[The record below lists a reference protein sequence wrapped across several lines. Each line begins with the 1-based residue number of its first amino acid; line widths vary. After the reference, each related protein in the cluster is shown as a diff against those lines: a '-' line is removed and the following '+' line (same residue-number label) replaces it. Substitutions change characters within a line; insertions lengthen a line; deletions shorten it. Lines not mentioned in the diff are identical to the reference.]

1 MQLTAIAK
9 LSPVRRILSNQK
21 LLAMKF
27 TVLLLLTASIQISAR
42 TTAQIITI
50 DEKNAGIEKLMSLI
64 ERQSGYR
71 FFYDQKL
78 TDKLPAMSL
87 HVKDEKME
95 NVLTALFKDLPI
107 SYTIVR
113 KSIVLKAK
121 NERPPLAP
129 IPGIDPGDMSPPPIT
144 VHGHITNE
152 NGEPIAGVTI
162 AIKGGRPVSVTDNY
176 GEFTLVNIAADAVL
190 VFSAVSIETYQVKI
204 DGRSELAIVATT
216 KTSVLRDIVVSKGYY
231 STTQRLNTGNV
242 AKITSQEIAKQPV
255 ANVLEAMKGRVTG
268 LFITQSSGLPGSDV
282 KVILRGLNSL
292 NAADLNTNF
301 IANVPLYIVDGVPYP
316 GADINIQAASVG
328 NGQLQ
333 ALSGPNGNGS
343 PLAFINPADIE
354 SIEVL
359 KDADATAI
367 YGSRASNGVIL
378 ITTKQGKVGKTRLE
392 VNVRTGAGVMPKQ
405 VPLLNTRQYRALRLQ
420 AFANDGIVPTPA
432 NAPDLFLYDSTK
444 TNNFQDE
451 WLGKTATY
459 TDAQASL
466 TGGTKIVNF
475 IFSGNYH
482 KENTVYLDRRANNS
496 GGVHLGV
503 VHNSENNKL
512 CISATVT
519 YNVSTVNLPGPT
531 GTNFVYN
538 ALTTIPNY
546 PIYDST
552 GNFYWGPAGYGVNPV
567 AYQKATYHS
576 NSRNL
581 VGAVDL
587 KYSLFKGFNI
597 STRLGYNRIDYTQ
610 TSSTPL
616 TAYPPAY
623 ISFGF
628 KPFSIFVNSNNQTS
642 SIEPQAEY
650 MAKIAGGTLSVL
662 AGGTYQ
668 HMINEQPYYIKAGDF
683 PSDLYLSNAAFAATK
698 TVYTSFNEYKYVSLF
713 GRVNYNWS
721 DKYLINGVFRRD
733 GSSKFGPG
741 NRFGNFASI
750 GAAWLFSNES
760 FIKDHYSW
768 LSFGKLKA
776 SYGLVG
782 NDNIGDYGY
791 LSTYIGTR
799 SPYGANAGITPAR
812 IANPDYRFEVTRKL
826 EASLDLGFLHDR
838 VVLSTAVYRNRSGN
852 QLIGQPIAS
861 QSGFASFQANLPA
874 TVENSGVE
882 IGLNTVN
889 IRNKDFEWSS
899 SLNITFNSNK
909 IVAFPGLA
917 SSPYASTYIVGKPV
931 SAFYTY
937 QFKGVDALG
946 YPAMIDQNKD
956 GVITA
961 DLAVT
966 GKGDLVY
973 GGKTTPDYFGG
984 LSNTLR
990 LKNWQLDIF
999 FQFVQGLKTRIS
1011 KFVLPGQMNNIPLY
1025 ILDKI
1030 NALTPGKTSPLI
1042 STSSSMAYRKY
1053 LDYVVSDQMVAQD
1066 GSYIR
1071 LSNVALSYKLSE
1083 KYVKAVHMTSA
1094 SFFVQGQNL
1103 FTITK
1108 FKGMDPETGFDA
1120 LPPLRRIVAGIK
1132 FSL

>member
-9 LSPVRRILSNQK
+9 LSPARRILSTQK

-42 TTAQIITI
+42 TSAQIITI

-64 ERQSGYR
+64 EQQSGYR

-78 TDKLPAMSL
+78 TGKLPLISL
-87 HVKDEKME
+87 HVKSENLE
-95 NVLTALFKDLPI
+95 NVLSALFKDLPI
-107 SYTIVR
+107 RYTIVR

-121 NERPPLAP
+121 DEKPPLAP
-129 IPGIDPGDMSPPPIT
+129 VPGINPGDLSSLPIT
-144 VHGHITNE
+144 IHGHITNE

-162 AIKGGRPVSVTDNY
+162 SIKGGKPVGVTDNN
-176 GEFTLVNIAADAVL
+176 GEFTLANIAGDAVL

-216 KTSVLRDIVVSKGYY
+216 KTSILRDIVVSKGYY

-242 AKITSQEIAKQPV
+242 AKVTSQEIAKQPV
-255 ANVLEAMKGRVTG
+255 ANVLEALKGRVPG
-268 LFITQSSGLPGSDV
+268 LFIAQSSGLPGSDV

-316 GADINIQAASVG
+316 GADINIQAASIG
-328 NGQLQ
+328 NGRLQ
-333 ALSGPNGNGS
+333 ALRGPNGNGS
-343 PLAFINPADIE
+343 PLAFLNPADIE

-378 ITTKQGKVGKTRLE
+378 ITTRQGKAGKTRFE
-392 VNVRTGAGVMPKQ
+392 VNVRTGAGVVPKQ
-405 VPLLNTRQYRALRLQ
+405 VQLLNTQQYRALRFQ
-420 AFANDGIVPTPA
+420 AFANDKIVPTPA

-444 TNNFQDE
+444 TTNFQDE
-451 WLGKTATY
+451 FLGKTATY

-466 TGGTKIVNF
+466 TGGTKNLNF
-475 IFSGNYH
+475 ILSGNYH
-482 KENTVYLDRRANNS
+482 RENTVFPDRRANNN

-503 VHNSENNKL
+503 VHNSENHKL
-512 CISATVT
+512 YAAATVT
-519 YNVSTVNLPGPT
+519 YNVNTVNLPGLVTTDYPY
-531 GTNFVYN
+531 F
-538 ALTTIPNY
+538 ALTLPPNY
-546 PIYDST
+546 PLYDST
-552 GNFYWGPAGYGVNPV
+552 GNFYWGPTGGSSNPV
-567 AYQKATYHS
+567 ASQKQTYYS
-576 NSRNL
+576 NSKNL

-587 KYSLFKGFNI
+587 KYSLFKGFNL
-597 STRLGYNRIDYTQ
+597 STRFGYNRIDYTQ
-610 TSSTPL
+610 TSSTPVA
-616 TAYPPAY
+616 AYPPLY
-623 ISFGF
+623 ISYGL
-628 KPFSIFVNSNNQTS
+628 KPFATFVNSNNQTS

-650 MAKIAGGTLSVL
+650 TAKIARGTISVL

-668 HMINEQPYYIKAGDF
+668 HIINEQPYFISASGF
-683 PSDLYLSNAAFAATK
+683 PSDLYLNNVAFAANK
-698 TVYTSFNEYKYVSLF
+698 TVYTSFSEYKYVSLF
-713 GRVNYNWS
+713 GRINYNWS

-760 FIKDHYSW
+760 FVKDHVSW

-791 LSTYIGTR
+791 LSTYVGTR
-799 SPYGANAGITPAR
+799 SPYGANPGITSAR
-812 IANPDYRFEVTRKL
+812 IANRDYRFEVTRKL

-852 QLIGQPIAS
+852 QLVGQPIAT
-861 QSGFASFQANLPA
+861 QSGFASFQANLAA
-874 TVENSGVE
+874 TVQNSGVE

-889 IRNKDFEWSS
+889 IRSKGFEWSS
-899 SLNITFNSNK
+899 SLNLTFNSNK
-909 IVAFPGLA
+909 IVSFPGLA
-917 SSPYASTYIVGKPV
+917 NSPYASTYIVGKPV
-931 SAFYTY
+931 SALYTY
-937 QFKGVDALG
+937 QFGGVDSLG
-946 YPAMIDQNKD
+946 YPIIVDQNKD
-956 GVITA
+956 GVITP

-999 FQFVQGLKTRIS
+999 IQFVRGLKSGLNKVVI
-1011 KFVLPGQMNNIPLY
+1011 PGQMNNIPLY

-1030 NALTPGKTSPLI
+1030 NALTPGKTSSLI
-1042 STSSSMAYRKY
+1042 TNSYSTAYRKY
-1053 LDYVVSDQMVAQD
+1053 MNYLASDQMLVQD
-1066 GSYIR
+1066 ASYIR
-1071 LSNVALSYKLSE
+1071 LSNVALSYTLPE
-1083 KYVKAVHMTSA
+1083 KYVKAVNMTSA

-1108 FKGMDPETGFDA
+1108 FKGIDPETGFDA

-1132 FSL
+1132 LSL